1 MEVSM
6 PTTTGTAA
14 LETPLQPAVRTGA
27 LALALLSFGHF
38 FIDLYSAA
46 LSALQ
51 PLLAQHLGLSLTQA
65 GLLGGLLV
73 FSSSVCQ
80 PLYGLLSDRFPT
92 RMFTVLSPAV
102 AGIFISSLNL
112 ASSFPALLVLVFL
125 GGAGVAA
132 FHPQASAR
140 VTMGVEEA
148 RARWMAYFISAG
160 TLGMALG
167 PAYFSWVPRWFGFE
181 NTHWGAIP
189 GILCSALLWLT
200 LPEVKTSGPRT
211 RFELGPLQA
220 VWKPLTILYFCVFIR
235 SIVQV
240 TFTQMLPLYLNRE
253 RGLEVDT
260 ANYVLSI
267 YLASGAI
274 GGMVG
279 GNLADRIGGRRV
291 IMLSFLASVPFL
303 VVFFL
308 ATGWLSFAGLW
319 IGGLILLFTIPVN
332 VVMAQEL
339 APGQTSTVSALM
351 MGFSWGM
358 SGLIFVPLTG
368 WASDLY
374 SMHRVLLVLAFFP
387 ILGFVLARML
397 PEVHGRAA

>member
-1 MEVSM
+1 M
-6 PTTTGTAA
+6 PTI
-14 LETPLQPAVRTGA
+14 RTGA
-27 LALALLSFGHF
+27 MALALLSLGHF

-51 PLLAQHLGLSLTQA
+51 PRLAETLGLSLTQA
-65 GLLGGLLV
+65 GILGGLLV

-80 PLYGLLSDRFPT
+80 PLYGLLSDRFHT
-92 RMFTVLSPAV
+92 RLFTVLSPAI

-112 ASSFPALLVLVFL
+112 APSFGWLLPLVFL

-140 VTMGVEEA
+140 VTMGVAEA

-167 PAYFSWVPRWFGFE
+167 PTFFSFVPNWLGFE
-181 NTHWGAIP
+181 HTHWAAVP
-189 GILCSALLWLT
+189 GILCSALLWAT
-200 LPEVKTSGPRT
+200 LPEVSRPAQRV
-211 RFELGPLQA
+211 RFDLEPLRA
-220 VWKPLTILYFCVFIR
+220 VRRPLTILYFCVFIR

-240 TFTQMLPLYLNRE
+240 TFTQMLPLYLSRE
-253 RGLEVDT
+253 RGFSVDQS
-260 ANYVLSI
+260 NYVLSF

-279 GNLADRIGGRRV
+279 GTLADKLGGRKV
-291 IMLSFLASVPFL
+291 IMFSFLGSVPL
-303 VVFFL
+303 LILFFA
-308 ATGWLSFAGLW
+308 ATGWVSLTGLLL
-319 IGGLILLFTIPVN
+319 GGLVLLFTIPVN

-358 SGLIFVPLTG
+358 SGLLFVPLTG
-368 WASDLY
+368 WASDLW
-374 SMHRVLLVLAFFP
+374 SMHRVLFVLALFPAAGFF
-387 ILGFVLARML
+387 LARML
-397 PEVHGRAA
+397 PDDRPGSRRA